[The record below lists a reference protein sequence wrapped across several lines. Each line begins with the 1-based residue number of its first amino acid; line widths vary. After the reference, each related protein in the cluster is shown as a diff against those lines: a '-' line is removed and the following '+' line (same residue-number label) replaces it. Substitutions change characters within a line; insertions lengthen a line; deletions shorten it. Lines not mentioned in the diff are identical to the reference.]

1 MPSEQNYILES
12 NEYMNS
18 DKIPCIIY
26 ADIGYLI
33 KEIDGYAN
41 NKTNLQQQK
50 QVRIF
55 LVDIQCQQFGHFII
69 YKASILY
76 ITEKIVSKGF
86 VNL

>member
-1 MPSEQNYILES
+1 
-12 NEYMNS
+12 MNS

-50 QVRIF
+50 
-55 LVDIQCQQFGHFII
+55 
-69 YKASILY
+69 
-76 ITEKIVSKGF
+76 
-86 VNL
+86 